1 VDTRSKGR
9 IARTGA
15 LAAALTAVLAAAA
28 YRLAAPPPRPSPPPA
43 RAGTAAHL
51 TAFEGTVKVKLLGRV
66 DWVAPERRMPLSAG
80 DLVMTAPRAAAEITY
95 ADGFVVRVLPDTLLT
110 IEPFSSEGRATA
122 LELRA
127 GTIVGDAIKGGA
139 SSVITTGS
147 ARWEGSGDA
156 HDPPLVDIRALPSTE
171 TTIDERRG
179 RGRVVARDGQ
189 ARVLPPHTRVVVDA
203 EGRPAAT
210 TLLPA
215 APILLA
221 PPSATA
227 LSYRDV
233 ARGVTHL
240 VWSAVPEAASYHLLM
255 DHGAFFLDPVVDRR
269 GIRQTSWDL
278 TGVPE
283 GRYYWKVAAVARD
296 GAESFSEFARFT
308 LAEAEAAAPVIVI
321 DVFERKDNVL
331 HVAGRTD
338 PGTRLTV
345 NGQVIDVRADGVFDE
360 FIALPGAGAQRV
372 RIRAVGRGGQV
383 MEETRSA
390 S

>member
-1 VDTRSKGR
+1 MDTRTKGR
-9 IARTGA
+9 IARAG
-15 LAAALTAVLAAAA
+15 AAALTAILAAAVHW
-28 YRLAAPPPRPSPPPA
+28 LAPPPPLRPSPPPA

-51 TAFEGTVKVKLLGRV
+51 TAFEGTVKVKLLGTV
-66 DWVAPERRMPLSAG
+66 EWVAAQRPMPLSAG

-110 IEPFSSEGRATA
+110 IEPFSSEGRASA

-156 HDPPLVDIRALPSTE
+156 AAPPLVDIRALPSTE

-189 ARVLPPHTRVVVDA
+189 ARVLPPHTRVVIDA

-215 APILLA
+215 APVLLA

-233 ARGVTHL
+233 AHGVTHL

-255 DHGAFFLDPVVDRR
+255 DHGGFFLDPVVDRR
-269 GIRQTSWDL
+269 GIRETSWDL

-308 LAEAEAAAPVIVI
+308 LAEAEAAAPMIVI
-321 DVFERKDNVL
+321 EVFVRQDNVL

-338 PGTRLTV
+338 PATRLTV
-345 NGQVIDVRADGVFDE
+345 NGQAIDVRADGVFDE
-360 FIALPGAGAQRV
+360 YVALPSAGAQRV
-372 RIRAVGRGGQV
+372 RIRAVGRGGEV